1 MDTSSVLLILFVAI
15 AAVFTLMATM
25 IHIVRPGE
33 IGFVYRRGTFLRLI
47 EPGRLVMVA
56 PIIFRIHRM
65 KTESLH
71 IVVESS
77 AHRAQLQLGIADPS
91 RVPVTVEEVESETRN
106 RASELVLRSLSR
118 YGSDKNHLD
127 TTAAA
132 KEIENRLNTIL
143 RDIGLKVES
152 LKMEPLS
159 ERRP

>member
-1 MDTSSVLLILFVAI
+1 MDASSLLLMLLVAI
-15 AAVFTLMATM
+15 AAASALMATM
-25 IHIVRPGE
+25 IHLVRPGE

-47 EPGRLVMVA
+47 EPGHLVMVA
-56 PIIFRIHRM
+56 PIIFKIHRM

-77 AHRAQLQLGIADPS
+77 AHRAELQLGIADPS
-91 RVPVTVEEVESETRN
+91 RVPVTVEEVESETRKK
-106 RASELVLRSLSR
+106 ASELVLRSLSR

-132 KEIENRLNTIL
+132 KGIENRLNTIL
-143 RDIGLKVES
+143 MDIGLKVDS

-159 ERRP
+159 EERP